1 MLLSNESM
9 YLITH
14 LKNSSHNDSDMDF
27 LLVTCVFFFKYTKQY
42 FSVCFNKKNTYNDHE
57 SSIN

>member
-27 LLVTCVFFFKYTKQY
+27 LLVTCGFFF
-42 FSVCFNKKNTYNDHE
+42 
-57 SSIN
+57 